1 MIESLHLRNFKSFA
15 DATLTVG
22 GLTVV
27 VGVNAS
33 GKSNLRDAFRFLH
46 GIGRGY
52 TLPEI
57 IGGKYGEGGYREW
70 APLRGTT
77 SEVIRFGELGFAL
90 EIVGR
95 TESGVLYQYKI
106 DVLHTDLYGRFY
118 INSESLHFNDELKG
132 DSESNFVFKT
142 YDVTNGFERS
152 RDVIHKGDIAVLIG
166 ASGARGRRHFVG
178 ARLDRPLLTQLA
190 TSPQI
195 PQTLLTV
202 LVHVVADLGAIRFL
216 DLSPEAMRRPSFPG
230 QTVLGESGENLATVL
245 QALCLDEERK
255 HALIAWISELTPL
268 EIADF
273 EFESDATGRVIL
285 FLRDAEG
292 GRISAFSA
300 SDGTLRFLAMA
311 AALLSDS
318 GRSLFFFEEI
328 DTGLHPS
335 RMRVLIDLIE
345 RRVAESTLQ
354 VVTTTH
360 SPDLLTLVG
369 DKTFESTSVVYRP
382 PGAGGS
388 VIRPVSA
395 LPRIADLRKT
405 QTLGRL
411 HSAGWFEDA
420 LYFDDPAEAAE

>member
-57 IGGKYGEGGYREW
+57 IGGKYGEGGYLEW
-70 APLRGTT
+70 GPLRGTT
-77 SEVIRFGELGFAL
+77 SEIVRFGQSNFAL

-95 TESGVLYQYKI
+95 LAGGRQFRYKI
-106 DVLHTDLYGRFY
+106 IVPREDVGGRFY
-118 INSESLHFNDELKG
+118 VGAESLQLEIG
-132 DSESNFVFKT
+132 EEAQAVFHT
-142 YDVTNGFERS
+142 LNAPFG
-152 RDVIHKGDIAVLIG
+152 RDVGLWFRGDPMVVIG
-166 ASGARGRRHFVG
+166 TTDDHGYLNRAILRS
-178 ARLDRPLLTQLA
+178 DRPILTQLTAWHDVPQYLRNTIEQVAA
-190 TSPQI
+190 T
-195 PQTLLTV
+195 L
-202 LVHVVADLGAIRFL
+202 AAIRFL

-245 QALCLDEERK
+245 QALCLDPERK
-255 HALIAWISELTPL
+255 HALIAWICELTPL

-273 EFESDATGRVIL
+273 EFESDATGRIIL
-285 FLRDAEG
+285 FLKDAEG

-388 VIRPVSA
+388 VIRRVGE
-395 LPRIADLRKT
+395 LPRIAELRKT

-411 HSAGWFEDA
+411 HSSGWFEDA

>member
-1 MIESLHLRNFKSFA
+1 
-15 DATLTVG
+15 
-22 GLTVV
+22 
-27 VGVNAS
+27 
-33 GKSNLRDAFRFLH
+33 
-46 GIGRGY
+46 
-52 TLPEI
+52 
-57 IGGKYGEGGYREW
+57 
-70 APLRGTT
+70 
-77 SEVIRFGELGFAL
+77 
-90 EIVGR
+90 
-95 TESGVLYQYKI
+95 
-106 DVLHTDLYGRFY
+106 
-118 INSESLHFNDELKG
+118 
-132 DSESNFVFKT
+132 
-142 YDVTNGFERS
+142 
-152 RDVIHKGDIAVLIG
+152 
-166 ASGARGRRHFVG
+166 
-178 ARLDRPLLTQLA
+178 
-190 TSPQI
+190 
-195 PQTLLTV
+195 
-202 LVHVVADLGAIRFL
+202 
-216 DLSPEAMRRPSFPG
+216 MRRPSFPG
-230 QTVLGESGENLATVL
+230 QTILGESGENLATVL
-245 QALCLDEERK
+245 QTLCSKAESK
-255 HALIAWISELTPL
+255 HALTTWISELTPL
-268 EIADF
+268 EITDF

-388 VIRPVSA
+388 VIRRVGE

-411 HSAGWFEDA
+411 HASGWFEDA